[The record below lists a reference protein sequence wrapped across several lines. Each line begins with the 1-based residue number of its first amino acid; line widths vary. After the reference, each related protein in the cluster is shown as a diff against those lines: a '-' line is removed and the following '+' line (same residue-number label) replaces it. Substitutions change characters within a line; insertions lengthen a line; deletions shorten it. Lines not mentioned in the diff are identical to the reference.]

1 MVAQV
6 SNNRAHVGQVISNS
20 EAVEVTLSEGELF
33 ALSGN
38 RPGVRL
44 ESVSDGLWV
53 TQTGDPEDHWL
64 PAGQT
69 FVVSRPG
76 KVVVM
81 GTPRGR
87 LRVISPSKN

>member
-1 MVAQV
+1 MVTQV
-6 SNNRAHVGQVISNS
+6 VNNRAYVGQVVSNS
-20 EAVEVTLSEGELF
+20 EAVEVTLAEGELF
-33 ALSGN
+33 ALPGN
-38 RPGVRL
+38 RRGVRL
-44 ESVSDGLWV
+44 ESVADGLWV

-64 PAGQT
+64 PAGQS

-87 LRVISPSKN
+87 LRVIPPRKN